1 MWSPNYEDGTSA
13 IVYSPIQEDLVGC
26 QTFDLCIYASLG
38 MSELCRNCSSTLSSQ
53 REIVDLARPREL
65 VSVPLETWS
74 KLVTRIKEQR
84 NCKFMGQRWIKI
96 IYWIIFIGSAFYLG
110 MILTPL
116 TVESVIYGG
125 DLGIDYFLYLII
137 VWIGNFFLLVS
148 FCLVYNHLEQKHL
161 EEIFLPSVRG
171 VLSEVKTPLAASG
184 YEAELVDTAT
194 SRHQSP
200 TNPSIFSSFQPE
212 IWLLRF
218 TLLPNDEER
227 RVAKTINTATTTLPF
242 VVPLATANPA
252 LLHVERASM

>member
-1 MWSPNYEDGTSA
+1 MWSPNYEDGKSA

-38 MSELCRNCSSTLSSQ
+38 MSELCRNCLSTLSSQ

-65 VSVPLETWS
+65 VSVPLDTWS

-96 IYWIIFIGSAFYLG
+96 IYWITFIGLAFYLG
-110 MILTPL
+110 MVLTPL
-116 TVESVIYGG
+116 MVESVIYGG
-125 DLGIDYFLYLII
+125 YLGIVIYLII
-137 VWIGNFFLLVS
+137 AWISSFFLLVS
-148 FCLVYNHLEQKHL
+148 VCIVYNHLEQKHL

-184 YEAELVDTAT
+184 YEAELFYAAT
-194 SRHQSP
+194 SMHQSP
-200 TNPSIFSSFQPE
+200 TNATIFSPFQPE

-218 TLLPNDEER
+218 TVLPNDEER

-252 LLHVERASM
+252 LLHVERAGM